1 MAQRT
6 PKWWGG
12 KSKGKRALG
21 PQREGRERLSFRLEL
36 DHSDWDR
43 TSLQPQHCL
52 DACSKRHQS
61 SLPLLLDQLAPSEL
75 LQLCTDVGSGSLSS
89 PSHFDFS
96 AAAHVLEEEH
106 LCEFARAQSCRQV

>member
-1 MAQRT
+1 MGWEEQGEESSGT
-6 PKWWGG
+6 PTEG
-12 KSKGKRALG
+12 
-21 PQREGRERLSFRLEL
+21 EGRERLSFGLEL

-52 DACSKRHQS
+52 GACSKRHQS